1 MKKIISL
8 IFALLLCATL
18 VFSMSTAV
26 FAAEENA
33 VDEYITTAYDTP
45 EEKIATMNLM
55 LEMHGYKLYVHPVT
69 AEIAVVHDATGQTL
83 FSNPFDIAKSKGTNS
98 TKEKLLSQIIVSYI
112 DNGVAK
118 EYNSYTDAVKNNQV
132 VIEPIKNG
140 VRVEYTIGRADSNY
154 LVPRLIEK
162 SRLES
167 QILSK
172 FDLEDPY
179 ANFAHK
185 QLSAFYA
192 LQDPNDTTKS
202 EAVIK
207 RMHSL
212 YPVTKTGMA
221 VYALTDAVT
230 REFRVLEGYIKEYA
244 PDYSYDEMEYDHTL
258 TQYVDQT
265 LSTPV
270 FRLAIEYTLTED
282 GLEATL
288 PANGIRFDETL
299 YKLESITM
307 LPYMGAG
314 NYNNEG
320 YTFVPDGSGAL
331 MDFGDFTNKN
341 TSIAGTVYGM
351 DFAYQ
356 TLEGSANQ
364 DVMRMPVFGQRETV
378 ERGVY
383 EMVTETYYEE
393 VALKDEE
400 GNDIVDEET
409 GEVVTE
415 LVEKQKDVKKQVDSY
430 TENRGFFAIIKEGD
444 ALSKITAKHEN
455 QLHQYNAVQI
465 SFNPRPKD
473 SYSLESL
480 SVGGTSK
487 IEVVSDRKYVG
498 NYTLKYYMLLDDEL
512 AAANGVEDYYETT
525 WMGMAVAY
533 RDYLTETGVLTPLTD
548 ADVKDNIPLYIETFG
563 ATQTIEKVL
572 SVPTTVS
579 KSITSFENIQTMYDE
594 LAAAGITNVNF
605 KLTGYANGGM
615 YATIPYKLKWEK
627 AVGGVDG
634 YAALLSYAAE
644 KGFGVYPDFDFA
656 YVNNHKNFDGL
667 KFDRD
672 ILKTIDNRYSSLRE
686 YDASLQAFVSYF
698 TLCVSPSAYQT
709 FYEKFAPKYLTYGND
724 SISLSTIGSALNSDF
739 DEDDPYNRNDAKNLT
754 VDFLE
759 TVDADLANVMSESG
773 NVYTWKYVDKMLNVS
788 LQSSRSLYASASV
801 PFMGVVLHGSV
812 EFAGTPINMAGDV
825 EYELLR
831 AIENGAGLYF
841 ILSYDNT
848 ELLKEDY
855 DLSKY
860 YSVRYEIWA
869 KDDEGKVDGSEL
881 AKYYNDLNGALAELQ
896 TSLIVGH
903 EFLIGE
909 RVPFLAEA
917 ADDAAAAEEKA
928 AEAAA
933 AADEEARKAVIA
945 GLREQYEA
953 GAIGA
958 GQTIDISGYE
968 APEIE
973 TEEVTDEYQYT
984 KYTSDDNQI
993 VLVTYDNGTSFILNY
1008 NDFAITTVVDGTTYT
1023 VDGYGYVV
1031 IK

>member
-1 MKKIISL
+1 MKKIISF
-8 IFALLLCATL
+8 IFALLLCATSL
-18 VFSMSTAV
+18 FCMSTAV
-26 FAAEENA
+26 LAAEAEED
-33 VDEYITTAYDTP
+33 VYIKTVYDTP
-45 EEKIATMNLM
+45 EEKIETMNLM
-55 LEMHGYKLYVHPVT
+55 LQMHGYKLYVHPVT
-69 AEIAVVHDATGQTL
+69 AEIAVVHEATGQTL
-83 FSNPFDIAKSKGTNS
+83 FSNPFDLAKSKGTDS
-98 TKEKLLSQIIVSYI
+98 TKQKLLSQIIISYI

-162 SRLES
+162 SRLET

-179 ANFAHK
+179 SNFAHK

-221 VYALTDAVT
+221 VYALTDTVT

-307 LPYMGAG
+307 LPFMGAG
-314 NYNNEG
+314 NYNNDG

-331 MDFGDFTNKN
+331 MDFADFQNKN

-364 DVMRMPVFGQRETV
+364 DVMRMPVFGLRETV

-383 EMVTETYYEE
+383 EMVTETYLDE
-393 VALKDEE
+393 VAVKDEA
-400 GNDIVDEET
+400 GNEVVDEN
-409 GEVVTE
+409 GEPVTE
-415 LVEKQKDVKKQVDSY
+415 LVEKQKEVKKQVDSY

-473 SYSLESL
+473 SYSLDSL

-498 NYTLKYYMLLDDEL
+498 NYTLKYYMLLDDEM
-512 AAANGVEDYYETT
+512 AKENNVEDYYETT

-533 RDYLTETGVLTPLTD
+533 RDYLTENGVLTPLTKD
-548 ADVKDNIPLYIETFG
+548 DVKDNIPLYIETFG
-563 ATQTIEKVL
+563 ATKTVEKVL

-615 YATIPYKLKWEK
+615 NSTVPYKLKWEK
-627 AVGGVDG
+627 AVGGADG
-634 YAALLSYAAE
+634 YSALLAYAAE
-644 KGFGVYPDFDFA
+644 KGFGVYPDFDFS
-656 YVNNHKNFDGL
+656 YVNYHKNFDGL

-672 ILKTIDNRYSSLRE
+672 VLKTIDNRYSSHRE
-686 YDASLQAFVSYF
+686 YDASLQEFVSYF

-709 FYEKFAPKYLTYGND
+709 FYENFAPRYLTYGND
-724 SISLSTIGSALNSDF
+724 NISISTIGSTLNSDF
-739 DEDDPYNRNDAKNLT
+739 DEDEPYNRNDAKNLT
-754 VDFLE
+754 VEFLE
-759 TVDADLANVMSESG
+759 KASADLGSIMTEKG
-773 NVYTWKYVDKMLNVS
+773 NVYTWQYVDKLLNVS

-812 EFAGTPINMAGDV
+812 EFAGTPINMAGDAD
-825 EYELLR
+825 YELLR

-869 KDDEGKVDGSEL
+869 KDDEGKVEGSEL
-881 AKYYNDLNGALAELQ
+881 ADYYNNLNGVLADLQ
-896 TSLIVGH
+896 TSMIVGH

-909 RVPFLAEA
+909 RVPSLAEA
-917 ADDAAAAEEKA
+917 EDDAAAAEEKA
-928 AEAAA
+928 LADAAL
-933 AADEEARKAVIA
+933 ADEEARKATIA
-945 GLREQYEA
+945 ELREQYEA
-953 GAIGA
+953 GLIGA
-958 GQTIDISGYE
+958 GQPIDISGYE
-968 APEIE
+968 APE
-973 TEEVTDEYQYT
+973 TEVEEETDEYEYT
-984 KYTSDDNQI
+984 KYTSDNNQI
-993 VLVTYDNGTSFILNY
+993 VLVTYEGGTSFILNY
-1008 NDFAITTVVDGTTYT
+1008 NDFAITTTVDGTEYT